1 MEKFKVNIKNSTHS
15 EQVQQKLFE
24 MGYLWACASREI
36 QYTDKGVLF
45 AESNGSISYS
55 SVEYSVEEQAHCPLM
70 ELVQKFEFELVPDAR
85 VTLSG
90 DYTQA
95 ELLKIAE
102 EMGKEA
108 DDNDDEDEDE
118 DDEESGEW

>member
-1 MEKFKVNIKNSTHS
+1 MEFFKVNIKNSTHS

-24 MGYLWACASREI
+24 MGYLWRGDSGKVEHTSK
-36 QYTDKGVLF
+36 QVLY
-45 AESNGSISYS
+45 ADHNGFIAYS
-55 SVEYSVEEQAHCPLM
+55 SVEHSVGQFAHYPIM
-70 ELVQKFEFELVPDAR
+70 ELVQKFEFELEIVPDAS

-108 DDNDDEDEDE
+108 DDNDDED
-118 DDEESGEW
+118 SSEW